1 MAAVRR
7 VVATGL
13 RINGEERLIF
23 IVETGLAPSPA
34 ISIGN

>member
-1 MAAVRR
+1 
-7 VVATGL
+7 VATGL

-23 IVETGLAPSPA
+23 IVVTGLAPSPA